1 MPRIPLY
8 NQGMGSAVPLEAQR
22 LSPRAD
28 VGAFT
33 APGRAL
39 AGLAEQTGNIAFRFG
54 EAEKKAEADRIYN
67 EKLIEYA
74 NKADEFIINPGV
86 RTIEGFNFRA
96 REFQQGL
103 DQDIEGLGGLTP
115 SQRQNIKLRLNGKM
129 QQKFSIGRTAVFT
142 KQQAERAEVTNQALD
157 MYISDYVKTEDPE
170 MKLIMEAEVK
180 GLLDSAREQ
189 GLNIKYDENSIEF
202 EVYKKEALL
211 MTEDEAVSLAEL
223 KKKQKDA
230 NTTSNRYK
238 GLTAAQGV
246 QVANIFN
253 ERINFLENGRIA
265 ELNGEA
271 ANAVLQA
278 TLTGEVDE
286 ASTLIA
292 DELRELG
299 RPDAAKQFESDMNV
313 GIQVNARF
321 EPLKITSSKN
331 VDKALRLAREELE
344 KDPTTERAAVYSQ
357 LVKQVETM
365 RQAIAAD
372 PVAYLEAVENRQLTI
387 AERIE
392 KQKLLGLDETQI
404 SPFSKQEFANV
415 KAQADAAEGAEAV
428 QIYTQFLSQYV
439 NTPYEDMALRSM
451 MANGMTYAENIA
463 LFSTDIAASVDLVNA
478 QKIDQKALDTA
489 LNATSIEKSEVYAA
503 VQEELGSWSKSVIGG
518 IADGYI
524 SRTGGSGRTEAVFA
538 TQEAVFKLAQVYV
551 TRGQDAETAA
561 KNAANIIINAY
572 DFQET
577 RNGGEIRIPKIYDY
591 KSPEIVNF
599 LDDRLNDME
608 YLKGTVVTDGKDEIE
623 ANQYINEISTMGY
636 WVTNSNDTGV
646 YLVDKLG
653 VKVMKRVPVDGKM
666 TVMPIEVIYGEV
678 VDMLPFEDAGLT
690 DFEIQR
696 KKAREFMGVSDTVT
710 STQPQGYGEE

>member
-1 MPRIPLY
+1 MPKIPLY
-8 NQGMGSAVPLEAQR
+8 NQGMGSAVQLAAGT

-39 AGLAEQTGNIAFRFG
+39 SGLAEQAGNIAFRFG
-54 EAEKKAEADRIYN
+54 EAEKKAEADRVYN

-74 NKADEFIINPGV
+74 NRADEFIANPGV

-103 DQDIEGLGGLTP
+103 DQDIDGLGGLTP

-129 QQKFSIGRTAVFT
+129 QQRFSIGRTAVWT
-142 KQQAERAEVTNQALD
+142 KQQAERTDITNQALD

-170 MKLIMEAEVK
+170 MKDILDREVK
-180 GLLDSAREQ
+180 GLLDSAKEQ
-189 GLNIKYDENSIEF
+189 GLNIKYDESSIVF
-202 EVYKKEALL
+202 EVRKREALL
-211 MTEDEAVSLAEL
+211 LSEDDSVTLDEL
-223 KKKQKDA
+223 KQKQKDA
-230 NTTSNRYK
+230 NTLSAEFN
-238 GLTAAQGV
+238 GLTASQGV

-265 ELNGEA
+265 ELNSEA

-278 TLTGEVDE
+278 SLTGEVDE

-299 RPDAAKQFESDMNV
+299 RPDAAEQFESDMNV
-313 GIQVNARF
+313 GIQVHARF
-321 EPLKITSSKN
+321 EPLKITTNQN

-344 KDPTTERAAVYSQ
+344 RDPTTERAAVYKK
-357 LVKQVETM
+357 LVERVDAM

-372 PVAYLEAVENRQLTI
+372 PVAYLEAVENRELSI
-387 AERIE
+387 PERIE

-428 QIYTQFLSQYV
+428 QIYTQFLGQYA

-489 LNATSIEKSEVYAA
+489 IKSLDYEKSEIYAA
-503 VQEELGSWSKSVIGG
+503 VQEELGPWSKSVIGG

-551 TRGQDAETAA
+551 SRGQDPETAA
-561 KNAANIIINAY
+561 KNAANIITNAY

-577 RNGGEIRIPKIYDY
+577 RNGGEIRVPKIYDY

-599 LDDRLNDME
+599 LDDRLDDME

-653 VKVMKRVPVDGKM
+653 LKVMKRVPVDGVM

-678 VDMLPFEDAGLT
+678 VDMLSYEGAGLT
-690 DFEIQR
+690 DFEKQKQEAYKLMKITP
-696 KKAREFMGVSDTVT
+696 ET
-710 STQPQGYGEE
+710 STGSQGYGEE

>member
-1 MPRIPLY
+1 
-8 NQGMGSAVPLEAQR
+8 
-22 LSPRAD
+22 
-28 VGAFT
+28 
-33 APGRAL
+33 
-39 AGLAEQTGNIAFRFG
+39 
-54 EAEKKAEADRIYN
+54 
-67 EKLIEYA
+67 
-74 NKADEFIINPGV
+74 
-86 RTIEGFNFRA
+86 
-96 REFQQGL
+96 
-103 DQDIEGLGGLTP
+103 
-115 SQRQNIKLRLNGKM
+115 M
-129 QQKFSIGRTAVFT
+129 QQRFSIGRTAVWT
-142 KQQAERAEVTNQALD
+142 KQQAERTDITNQALD
-157 MYISDYVKTEDPE
+157 MYISDYVKTEDPD
-170 MKLIMEAEVK
+170 MKLIMEKEVK

-189 GLNIKYDENSIEF
+189 GLNIKYDENSFEF

-211 MTEDEAVSLAEL
+211 MTEDETIGLAEL
-223 KKKQKDA
+223 KEKQKDA

-238 GLTAAQGV
+238 GLNASQGM
-246 QVANIFN
+246 QLANIFN

-265 ELNGEA
+265 ELNSEA

-278 TLTGEVDE
+278 SLTGEVDK

-299 RPDAAKQFESDMNV
+299 RPDAAEQFESDMNV
-313 GIQVNARF
+313 GIQVHARF
-321 EPLKITSSKN
+321 EPLKITANQN
-331 VDKALRLAREELE
+331 VNKALRLAREELNTN
-344 KDPTTERAAVYSQ
+344 PTTERAAVYKK
-357 LVKQVETM
+357 LVERVDAM

-372 PVAYLEAVENRQLTI
+372 PVAYLEAVENRELSI
-387 AERIE
+387 PERIE

-415 KAQADAAEGAEAV
+415 KAQADAADGAEAV
-428 QIYTQFLSQYV
+428 QIYTQFLGQYA
-439 NTPYEDMALRSM
+439 NTPYENMALRSM

-489 LNATSIEKSEVYAA
+489 ISSLDYEKSEIYAA
-503 VQEELGSWSKSVIGG
+503 VQEELGPWSKSVIGG

-524 SRTGGSGRTEAVFA
+524 SRTGGFGRSEAVFA
-538 TQEAVFKLAQVYV
+538 TQESIFKLAQVYV
-551 TRGQDAETAA
+551 SRGQDPETAA
-561 KNAANIIINAY
+561 RNAANIIINAY

-577 RNGGEIRIPKIYDY
+577 RNGGEIRVPKIYDY

-599 LDDRLNDME
+599 LDDRLDDIE

-653 VKVMKRVPVDGKM
+653 LKVMKRVPVDGVM

-678 VDMLPFEDAGLT
+678 VDMLSYEGAGLT
-690 DFEIQR
+690 EKEKQKQQAYELLKITP
-696 KKAREFMGVSDTVT
+696 ET
-710 STQPQGYGEE
+710 STGSQGYGEE

>member
-1 MPRIPLY
+1 
-8 NQGMGSAVPLEAQR
+8 VPLEAQR

-39 AGLAEQTGNIAFRFG
+39 AGLAEQAGNIAFRFG
-54 EAEKKAEADRIYN
+54 EAEKKAEADRVYN

-74 NKADEFIINPGV
+74 NRADEFIANPGV

-103 DQDIEGLGGLTP
+103 DQDIDGLGGLTP

-129 QQKFSIGRTAVFT
+129 QQRFSIGRTAVWT
-142 KQQAERAEVTNQALD
+142 KQQAERTDITNQALD
-157 MYISDYVKTEDPE
+157 MYISDYVKTEDPD
-170 MKLIMEAEVK
+170 MKLIMEKEVK

-189 GLNIKYDENSIEF
+189 GLNIKYDENSFEF

-211 MTEDEAVSLAEL
+211 MTEDETIGLAEL
-223 KKKQKDA
+223 KEKQKDA

-238 GLTAAQGV
+238 GLNASQGM
-246 QVANIFN
+246 QLANIFN

-265 ELNGEA
+265 ELNSEA
-271 ANAVLQA
+271 ANAVIQA
-278 TLTGEVDE
+278 SLTGEVDK

-299 RPDAAKQFESDMNV
+299 RPDAAEQFESDMNV
-313 GIQVNARF
+313 GIQVHARF
-321 EPLKITSSKN
+321 EPLKITANQN
-331 VDKALRLAREELE
+331 VNKALRLAREELNTN
-344 KDPTTERAAVYSQ
+344 PTTERAAVYKK
-357 LVKQVETM
+357 LVERVDAM

-372 PVAYLEAVENRQLTI
+372 PVAYLEAVENRELSI
-387 AERIE
+387 PERIE

-415 KAQADAAEGAEAV
+415 KAQADAADGAEAV
-428 QIYTQFLSQYV
+428 QIYTQFLGQYA

-489 LNATSIEKSEVYAA
+489 ISSLDYEKSEIYAA
-503 VQEELGSWSKSVIGG
+503 VQEELGPWSKSVIGG

-524 SRTGGSGRTEAVFA
+524 SRTGGFGRSEAVFA
-538 TQEAVFKLAQVYV
+538 TQESIFKLAQVYV
-551 TRGQDAETAA
+551 SRGQDPETAA
-561 KNAANIIINAY
+561 RNAANIIINAY

-577 RNGGEIRIPKIYDY
+577 RNGGEIRVPKIYDY

-599 LDDRLNDME
+599 LDDRLDDME

-653 VKVMKRVPVDGKM
+653 LKVMKRVPVDGVM

-678 VDMLPFEDAGLT
+678 VDMLSYEGVGQT
-690 DFEIQR
+690 DFEKQKQEAYKLLKITP
-696 KKAREFMGVSDTVT
+696 ET
-710 STQPQGYGEE
+710 STGSQGYGEE

>member
-39 AGLAEQTGNIAFRFG
+39 AGLAEQAGNIAFRFG
-54 EAEKKAEADRIYN
+54 EAEKKAEADRVYN

-74 NKADEFIINPGV
+74 NRADEFIANPGV

-103 DQDIEGLGGLTP
+103 DQDIDGLGGLTP

-129 QQKFSIGRTAVFT
+129 QQRFSIGRTAVWT
-142 KQQAERAEVTNQALD
+142 KQQAERTDITNQALD
-157 MYISDYVKTEDPE
+157 MYISDYVKTEDPD
-170 MKLIMEAEVK
+170 MKLIMEKEVK

-189 GLNIKYDENSIEF
+189 GLNIKYDENSFEF

-211 MTEDEAVSLAEL
+211 MTEDETIGLAEL
-223 KKKQKDA
+223 KEKQKDA

-238 GLTAAQGV
+238 GLNASQGM
-246 QVANIFN
+246 QLANIFN

-265 ELNGEA
+265 ELNSEA
-271 ANAVLQA
+271 ANAVIQA
-278 TLTGEVDE
+278 SLTGEVDK

-299 RPDAAKQFESDMNV
+299 RPDAAEQFESDMNV
-313 GIQVNARF
+313 GIQVHARF
-321 EPLKITSSKN
+321 EPLKITANQN
-331 VDKALRLAREELE
+331 VNKALRLAREELNTN
-344 KDPTTERAAVYSQ
+344 PTTERAAVYKK
-357 LVKQVETM
+357 LVERVDAM

-372 PVAYLEAVENRQLTI
+372 PVAYLEAVENRELSI
-387 AERIE
+387 PERIE

-415 KAQADAAEGAEAV
+415 KAQADAADGAEAV
-428 QIYTQFLSQYV
+428 QIYTQFLGQYA

-489 LNATSIEKSEVYAA
+489 ISSLDYEKSEIYAA
-503 VQEELGSWSKSVIGG
+503 VQEELGPWSKSVIGG

-524 SRTGGSGRTEAVFA
+524 SRTGGFGRSEAVFA
-538 TQEAVFKLAQVYV
+538 TQESIFKLAQVYV
-551 TRGQDAETAA
+551 SRGQDPETAA
-561 KNAANIIINAY
+561 RNAANIIINAY

-577 RNGGEIRIPKIYDY
+577 RNGGEIRVPKIYDY

-599 LDDRLNDME
+599 LDDRLDDME

-653 VKVMKRVPVDGKM
+653 LKVMKRVPVDGVM

-678 VDMLPFEDAGLT
+678 VDMLSYEGVGQT
-690 DFEIQR
+690 DFEKQKQEAYKLLKITP
-696 KKAREFMGVSDTVT
+696 ET
-710 STQPQGYGEE
+710 STGSQGYGEE

>member
-1 MPRIPLY
+1 MPKIPLY
-8 NQGMGSAVPLEAQR
+8 NQGMGSAVQLAAGT

-39 AGLAEQTGNIAFRFG
+39 SGLAEQAGNIAFRFG
-54 EAEKKAEADRIYN
+54 EAEKKAEADRVYN

-74 NKADEFIINPGV
+74 NRADEFIANPGV

-103 DQDIEGLGGLTP
+103 DQDIDGLGGLTP

-129 QQKFSIGRTAVFT
+129 QQRFSIGRTAVWT
-142 KQQAERAEVTNQALD
+142 KQQAERTDITNQALD
-157 MYISDYVKTEDPE
+157 MYISDYVKTEDPD
-170 MKLIMEAEVK
+170 MKLIMEKEVK

-189 GLNIKYDENSIEF
+189 GLNIKYDENSFEF

-211 MTEDEAVSLAEL
+211 MTEDETIGLAEL
-223 KKKQKDA
+223 KEKQKDA

-238 GLTAAQGV
+238 GLNASQGM
-246 QVANIFN
+246 QLANIFN

-265 ELNGEA
+265 ELNSEA
-271 ANAVLQA
+271 ANAVIQA
-278 TLTGEVDE
+278 SLTGEVDK

-299 RPDAAKQFESDMNV
+299 RPDAAEQFESDMNV
-313 GIQVNARF
+313 GIQVHARF
-321 EPLKITSSKN
+321 EPLKITANQN
-331 VDKALRLAREELE
+331 VNKALRLAREELNTN
-344 KDPTTERAAVYSQ
+344 PTTERAAVYKK
-357 LVKQVETM
+357 LVERVDAM

-372 PVAYLEAVENRQLTI
+372 PVAYLEAVENRELSI
-387 AERIE
+387 PERIE

-415 KAQADAAEGAEAV
+415 KAQADAADGAEAV
-428 QIYTQFLSQYV
+428 QIYTQFLGQYA

-489 LNATSIEKSEVYAA
+489 ISSLDYEKSEIYAA
-503 VQEELGSWSKSVIGG
+503 VQEELGPWSKSVIGG

-524 SRTGGSGRTEAVFA
+524 SRTGGFGRSEAVFA
-538 TQEAVFKLAQVYV
+538 TQESIFKLAQVYV
-551 TRGQDAETAA
+551 SRGQDPETAA
-561 KNAANIIINAY
+561 RNAANIIINAY

-577 RNGGEIRIPKIYDY
+577 RNGGEIRVPKIYDY

-599 LDDRLNDME
+599 LDDRLDDME

-653 VKVMKRVPVDGKM
+653 LKVMKRVPVDGVM

-678 VDMLPFEDAGLT
+678 VDMLSYEGVGQT
-690 DFEIQR
+690 DFEKQKQEAYKLLKITP
-696 KKAREFMGVSDTVT
+696 ET
-710 STQPQGYGEE
+710 STGSQGYGEE

>member
-1 MPRIPLY
+1 
-8 NQGMGSAVPLEAQR
+8 
-22 LSPRAD
+22 
-28 VGAFT
+28 
-33 APGRAL
+33 
-39 AGLAEQTGNIAFRFG
+39 
-54 EAEKKAEADRIYN
+54 
-67 EKLIEYA
+67 
-74 NKADEFIINPGV
+74 
-86 RTIEGFNFRA
+86 
-96 REFQQGL
+96 
-103 DQDIEGLGGLTP
+103 
-115 SQRQNIKLRLNGKM
+115 M
-129 QQKFSIGRTAVFT
+129 QQRFSIGRTAVWT
-142 KQQAERAEVTNQALD
+142 KQQAERTDITNQALD

-170 MKLIMEAEVK
+170 MKDILDREVK
-180 GLLDSAREQ
+180 GLLDSAKEQ
-189 GLNIKYDENSIEF
+189 GLNIKYDESSIVF
-202 EVYKKEALL
+202 EVRKREALL
-211 MTEDEAVSLAEL
+211 LSEDDSVTLDEL
-223 KKKQKDA
+223 KQKQKNA
-230 NTTSNRYK
+230 NTLSAEFN
-238 GLTAAQGV
+238 GLTASQGA

-265 ELNGEA
+265 ELNSEA

-278 TLTGEVDE
+278 SLTGEVDE

-299 RPDAAKQFESDMNV
+299 RPDAAEQFESDMNV
-313 GIQVNARF
+313 GIQVHARF
-321 EPLKITSSKN
+321 EPLKITTNKN

-344 KDPTTERAAVYSQ
+344 RDPTTERAAVYKK
-357 LVKQVETM
+357 LVERVDAM

-372 PVAYLEAVENRQLTI
+372 PVAYLEAVENRELSI
-387 AERIE
+387 PERIE

-489 LNATSIEKSEVYAA
+489 ISSLDYEKSEIYAA
-503 VQEELGSWSKSVIGG
+503 VQEELGPWSKSVIGG

-551 TRGQDAETAA
+551 SRGQDPETAA
-561 KNAANIIINAY
+561 KNAANIITNAY

-577 RNGGEIRIPKIYDY
+577 RNGGEIRVPKIYDY

-599 LDDRLNDME
+599 LDDRLDDVE

-653 VKVMKRVPVDGKM
+653 LKVMKRVPVDGVM

-678 VDMLPFEDAGLT
+678 VDMLSYEGVGQT
-690 DFEIQR
+690 DFEKQKQEAYKLLKITP
-696 KKAREFMGVSDTVT
+696 ET
-710 STQPQGYGEE
+710 STGSQGYGEE

>member
-1 MPRIPLY
+1 MPKIPLY
-8 NQGMGSAVPLEAQR
+8 NQGMGSAVQLAAGT

-39 AGLAEQTGNIAFRFG
+39 AGLAEQAGNIAFRFG
-54 EAEKKAEADRIYN
+54 EAEKKAEADRVYN

-74 NKADEFIINPGV
+74 NRADEFIANPGV

-103 DQDIEGLGGLTP
+103 DQDIDGLGGLTP

-129 QQKFSIGRTAVFT
+129 QQRFSIGRTAVWT
-142 KQQAERAEVTNQALD
+142 KQQAERTDITNQALD
-157 MYISDYVKTEDPE
+157 MYISDYVKTEDPD
-170 MKLIMEAEVK
+170 MKLIMEKEVK

-189 GLNIKYDENSIEF
+189 GLNIKYDENSFEF

-211 MTEDEAVSLAEL
+211 MTEDETIGLAEL
-223 KKKQKDA
+223 KEKQKDA

-238 GLTAAQGV
+238 GLNASQGM
-246 QVANIFN
+246 QLANIFN

-265 ELNGEA
+265 ELNSEA

-278 TLTGEVDE
+278 SLTGEVDE

-299 RPDAAKQFESDMNV
+299 RPDAAEQFESDMNV
-313 GIQVNARF
+313 GIQVHARF
-321 EPLKITSSKN
+321 EPLKITANQN
-331 VDKALRLAREELE
+331 VNKALRLAREELNTN
-344 KDPTTERAAVYSQ
+344 PTTERAAVYKK
-357 LVKQVETM
+357 LVERVDAM

-372 PVAYLEAVENRQLTI
+372 PVAYLEAVENRELSI
-387 AERIE
+387 PERIE

-415 KAQADAAEGAEAV
+415 KAQADAADGAEAV
-428 QIYTQFLSQYV
+428 QIYTQFLGQYA

-489 LNATSIEKSEVYAA
+489 ISSLDYEKSEIYAA
-503 VQEELGSWSKSVIGG
+503 VQEELGPWSKSVIGG

-524 SRTGGSGRTEAVFA
+524 SRTGGFGRSEAVFA
-538 TQEAVFKLAQVYV
+538 TQESIFKLAQVYV
-551 TRGQDAETAA
+551 SRGQDPETAA
-561 KNAANIIINAY
+561 RNAANIIINAY

-577 RNGGEIRIPKIYDY
+577 RNGGEIRVPKIYDY

-599 LDDRLNDME
+599 LDDRLDDME

-653 VKVMKRVPVDGKM
+653 LKVMKRVPVDGVM

-678 VDMLPFEDAGLT
+678 VDMLSYEGVGQT
-690 DFEIQR
+690 DFEKQKQEAYKLLKITP
-696 KKAREFMGVSDTVT
+696 ET
-710 STQPQGYGEE
+710 STGSQGYGEE

>member
-1 MPRIPLY
+1 MPKIPLY
-8 NQGMGSAVPLEAQR
+8 NQGMGSAVQLAAGT

-39 AGLAEQTGNIAFRFG
+39 SGLAEQAGNIAFRFG
-54 EAEKKAEADRIYN
+54 EAEKKAEADRVYN

-74 NKADEFIINPGV
+74 NRADEFIANPGV

-103 DQDIEGLGGLTP
+103 DQDIDGLGGLTP

-129 QQKFSIGRTAVFT
+129 QQRFSIGRTAVWT
-142 KQQAERAEVTNQALD
+142 KQQAERTDITNQALD

-170 MKLIMEAEVK
+170 MKDILDREVK
-180 GLLDSAREQ
+180 GLLDSAKEQ
-189 GLNIKYDENSIEF
+189 GLNIKYDESSIVF
-202 EVYKKEALL
+202 EVRKREALL
-211 MTEDEAVSLAEL
+211 LSEDDSVTLDEL
-223 KKKQKDA
+223 KQKQKDA
-230 NTTSNRYK
+230 NTLSAEFN
-238 GLTAAQGV
+238 GLTASQGA

-265 ELNGEA
+265 ELNSEA

-278 TLTGEVDE
+278 SLTGEVDE

-299 RPDAAKQFESDMNV
+299 RPDAAEQFESDMNV
-313 GIQVNARF
+313 GIQVHARF
-321 EPLKITSSKN
+321 EPLKITANQN
-331 VDKALRLAREELE
+331 VNKALRLAREELNTN
-344 KDPTTERAAVYSQ
+344 PTTERAAVYKK
-357 LVKQVETM
+357 LVERVDAM

-372 PVAYLEAVENRQLTI
+372 PVAYLEAVENRELSI
-387 AERIE
+387 PERIE

-428 QIYTQFLSQYV
+428 QIYTQFLGQYA

-489 LNATSIEKSEVYAA
+489 IKSLDYEKSEIYAA
-503 VQEELGSWSKSVIGG
+503 VQEELGPWSKSVIGG

-551 TRGQDAETAA
+551 SRGQDPETAA
-561 KNAANIIINAY
+561 KNAANIITNAY

-577 RNGGEIRIPKIYDY
+577 RNGGEIRVPKIYDY

-599 LDDRLNDME
+599 LDDRLDDME

-653 VKVMKRVPVDGKM
+653 LKVMKRVPVDGVM

-678 VDMLPFEDAGLT
+678 VDMLSYEGAGLT
-690 DFEIQR
+690 DFEKQ
-696 KKAREFMGVSDTVT
+696 KQEAYKLMKVTPET
-710 STQPQGYGEE
+710 STGSQGYGEE

>member
-1 MPRIPLY
+1 MPKIPLY
-8 NQGMGSAVPLEAQR
+8 NQGMGSAVQLAAGT

-39 AGLAEQTGNIAFRFG
+39 SGLAEQAGNIAFRFG
-54 EAEKKAEADRIYN
+54 EAEKKAEADRVYN

-74 NKADEFIINPGV
+74 NRADEFIANPGV

-103 DQDIEGLGGLTP
+103 DQDIDGLGGLTP

-129 QQKFSIGRTAVFT
+129 QQRFSIGRTAVWT
-142 KQQAERAEVTNQALD
+142 KQQAERTDITNQALD

-170 MKLIMEAEVK
+170 MKDILDREVK
-180 GLLDSAREQ
+180 GLLDSAKEQ
-189 GLNIKYDENSIEF
+189 GLNIKYDESSIVF
-202 EVYKKEALL
+202 EVRKREALL
-211 MTEDEAVSLAEL
+211 LSEDDSVTLDEL
-223 KKKQKDA
+223 KQKQKDA
-230 NTTSNRYK
+230 NTLSAEFN
-238 GLTAAQGV
+238 GLTASQGV

-265 ELNGEA
+265 ELNSEA

-278 TLTGEVDE
+278 SLTGEVDE

-299 RPDAAKQFESDMNV
+299 RPDAAEQFESDMNV
-313 GIQVNARF
+313 GIQVHARF
-321 EPLKITSSKN
+321 EPLKITTNQN

-344 KDPTTERAAVYSQ
+344 RDPTTERAAVYKK
-357 LVKQVETM
+357 LVERVDAM

-372 PVAYLEAVENRQLTI
+372 PVAYLEAVENRELSI
-387 AERIE
+387 PERIE

-428 QIYTQFLSQYV
+428 QIYTQFLGQYA

-489 LNATSIEKSEVYAA
+489 IKSLDYEKSEIYAA
-503 VQEELGSWSKSVIGG
+503 VQEELGPWSKSVIGG

-551 TRGQDAETAA
+551 SRGQDPETAA
-561 KNAANIIINAY
+561 KNAANIITNAY

-577 RNGGEIRIPKIYDY
+577 RNGGEIRVPKIYDY

-599 LDDRLNDME
+599 LDDRLDDME

-653 VKVMKRVPVDGKM
+653 LKVMKRVPVDGVM

-678 VDMLPFEDAGLT
+678 VDMLSYEGAGLT
-690 DFEIQR
+690 EQEKQKQQAYELLKITP
-696 KKAREFMGVSDTVT
+696 ET
-710 STQPQGYGEE
+710 STGSQGYGEE

>member
-1 MPRIPLY
+1 
-8 NQGMGSAVPLEAQR
+8 
-22 LSPRAD
+22 
-28 VGAFT
+28 
-33 APGRAL
+33 
-39 AGLAEQTGNIAFRFG
+39 
-54 EAEKKAEADRIYN
+54 
-67 EKLIEYA
+67 
-74 NKADEFIINPGV
+74 
-86 RTIEGFNFRA
+86 
-96 REFQQGL
+96 
-103 DQDIEGLGGLTP
+103 
-115 SQRQNIKLRLNGKM
+115 M
-129 QQKFSIGRTAVFT
+129 QQRFSIGRTAVWT
-142 KQQAERAEVTNQALD
+142 KQQAERTDITNQALD
-157 MYISDYVKTEDPE
+157 MYISDYVKTEDPD
-170 MKLIMEAEVK
+170 MKLIMEKEVK

-189 GLNIKYDENSIEF
+189 GLNIKYDENSFEF

-211 MTEDEAVSLAEL
+211 MTEDETIGLAEL
-223 KKKQKDA
+223 KEKQKDA

-238 GLTAAQGV
+238 GLNASQGM
-246 QVANIFN
+246 QLANIFN

-265 ELNGEA
+265 ELNSEA

-278 TLTGEVDE
+278 SLTGEVDK

-299 RPDAAKQFESDMNV
+299 RPDAAEQFESDMNV
-313 GIQVNARF
+313 GIQVHARF
-321 EPLKITSSKN
+321 EPLKITANQN
-331 VDKALRLAREELE
+331 VNKALRLAREELNTN
-344 KDPTTERAAVYSQ
+344 PTTERAAVYKK
-357 LVKQVETM
+357 LVERVDAM

-372 PVAYLEAVENRQLTI
+372 PVAYLEAVENRELSI
-387 AERIE
+387 PERIE

-415 KAQADAAEGAEAV
+415 KAQADAADGAEAV
-428 QIYTQFLSQYV
+428 QIYTQFLGQYA
-439 NTPYEDMALRSM
+439 NTPYENMALRSM

-489 LNATSIEKSEVYAA
+489 ISSLDYEKSEIYAA
-503 VQEELGSWSKSVIGG
+503 VQEELGPWSKSVIGG

-551 TRGQDAETAA
+551 SRGQDPETAA
-561 KNAANIIINAY
+561 KNAANIITNAY

-577 RNGGEIRIPKIYDY
+577 RNGGEIRVPKIYDY

-599 LDDRLNDME
+599 LDDRLDDVE

-653 VKVMKRVPVDGKM
+653 LKVMKRVPVDGVM

-678 VDMLPFEDAGLT
+678 VDMLSYEGVGQT
-690 DFEIQR
+690 DFEKQKQEAYKLLKITP
-696 KKAREFMGVSDTVT
+696 ET
-710 STQPQGYGEE
+710 STGSQGYGEE

>member
-8 NQGMGSAVPLEAQR
+8 NQGMGSAVQLAAGT

-39 AGLAEQTGNIAFRFG
+39 AGLAEQAGNIAFRFG
-54 EAEKKAEADRIYN
+54 EAEKKAEADRVYN

-74 NKADEFIINPGV
+74 NRADEFIANPGV

-103 DQDIEGLGGLTP
+103 DQDIDGLGGLTP

-129 QQKFSIGRTAVFT
+129 QQRFSIGRTAVWT
-142 KQQAERAEVTNQALD
+142 KQQAERTDITNQALD

-170 MKLIMEAEVK
+170 MKDILDREVK
-180 GLLDSAREQ
+180 GLLDSAKEQ
-189 GLNIKYDENSIEF
+189 GLNIKYDESSIVF
-202 EVYKKEALL
+202 EVRKREALL
-211 MTEDEAVSLAEL
+211 LSEDDSVTLDEL
-223 KKKQKDA
+223 KQKQKNA
-230 NTTSNRYK
+230 NTLSAEFN
-238 GLTAAQGV
+238 GLTASQGA

-265 ELNGEA
+265 ELNSEA

-278 TLTGEVDE
+278 SLTGEVDE

-299 RPDAAKQFESDMNV
+299 RPDAAEKFESDMNV
-313 GIQVNARF
+313 GIQVHARF
-321 EPLKITSSKN
+321 EPLKITTNKN
-331 VDKALRLAREELE
+331 VDKALRLAREEL
-344 KDPTTERAAVYSQ
+344 KRDPTTERKAVYEK
-357 LVKQVETM
+357 LVERVDAM

-372 PVAYLEAVENRQLTI
+372 PVAYLEAVENRELSI
-387 AERIE
+387 PERIE

-489 LNATSIEKSEVYAA
+489 ISSLDYEKSEIYAA
-503 VQEELGSWSKSVIGG
+503 VQEELGPWSKSVIGG

-551 TRGQDAETAA
+551 SRGQDPETAA
-561 KNAANIIINAY
+561 KNAANIITNAY

-577 RNGGEIRIPKIYDY
+577 RNGGEIRVPKIYDY

-599 LDDRLNDME
+599 LDDRLDDVE

-653 VKVMKRVPVDGKM
+653 VKVMKRVPVDGVM

-678 VDMLPFEDAGLT
+678 VDMLSYEGVGQT
-690 DFEIQR
+690 DFEKQKQEAYKLLKITP
-696 KKAREFMGVSDTVT
+696 ET
-710 STQPQGYGEE
+710 STGSQGYGEE

>member
-1 MPRIPLY
+1 MKDIL
-8 NQGMGSAVPLEAQR
+8 
-22 LSPRAD
+22 
-28 VGAFT
+28 
-33 APGRAL
+33 
-39 AGLAEQTGNIAFRFG
+39 
-54 EAEKKAEADRIYN
+54 DR
-67 EKLIEYA
+67 
-74 NKADEFIINPGV
+74 
-86 RTIEGFNFRA
+86 
-96 REFQQGL
+96 
-103 DQDIEGLGGLTP
+103 
-115 SQRQNIKLRLNGKM
+115 
-129 QQKFSIGRTAVFT
+129 
-142 KQQAERAEVTNQALD
+142 
-157 MYISDYVKTEDPE
+157 
-170 MKLIMEAEVK
+170 EVK
-180 GLLDSAREQ
+180 GLLDSAKEQ
-189 GLNIKYDENSIEF
+189 GLNIKYDESSIVF
-202 EVYKKEALL
+202 EVRKREALL
-211 MTEDEAVSLAEL
+211 LSEDDSVTLDEL
-223 KKKQKDA
+223 KQKQKNA
-230 NTTSNRYK
+230 NTLSAEFN
-238 GLTAAQGV
+238 GLTASQGA

-265 ELNGEA
+265 ELNSEA

-278 TLTGEVDE
+278 SLTGEVDK

-299 RPDAAKQFESDMNV
+299 RPDAAEQFESDMNV
-313 GIQVNARF
+313 GIQVHARF
-321 EPLKITSSKN
+321 EPLKITANQN
-331 VDKALRLAREELE
+331 VNKALRLAREELNTN
-344 KDPTTERAAVYSQ
+344 PTTERAAVYKK
-357 LVKQVETM
+357 LVERVDAM

-372 PVAYLEAVENRQLTI
+372 PVAYLEAVENRELSI
-387 AERIE
+387 PERIE

-415 KAQADAAEGAEAV
+415 KAQADAADGAEAV
-428 QIYTQFLSQYV
+428 QIYTQFLGQYA
-439 NTPYEDMALRSM
+439 NTPYENMALRSM

-489 LNATSIEKSEVYAA
+489 ISSLDYEKSEIYAA
-503 VQEELGSWSKSVIGG
+503 VQEELGPWSKSVIGG

-551 TRGQDAETAA
+551 SRGQDPETAA
-561 KNAANIIINAY
+561 KNAANIITNAY

-577 RNGGEIRIPKIYDY
+577 RNGGEIRVPKIYDY

-599 LDDRLNDME
+599 LDDRLDDVE

-653 VKVMKRVPVDGKM
+653 LKVMKRVPVDGVM

-678 VDMLPFEDAGLT
+678 VDMLSYEGAGLT
-690 DFEIQR
+690 EKEKQKQQAYELLKITP
-696 KKAREFMGVSDTVT
+696 ET
-710 STQPQGYGEE
+710 STGSQGYGEE

>member
-1 MPRIPLY
+1 MPKIPLY
-8 NQGMGSAVPLEAQR
+8 NQGMGSAVQLAAGT

-39 AGLAEQTGNIAFRFG
+39 AGLAEQAGNIAFRFG
-54 EAEKKAEADRIYN
+54 EAEKKAEADRVYN

-74 NKADEFIINPGV
+74 NRADEFIANPGV

-103 DQDIEGLGGLTP
+103 DQDIDGLGGLTP

-129 QQKFSIGRTAVFT
+129 QQRFSIGRTAVWT
-142 KQQAERAEVTNQALD
+142 KQQAERTDITNQALD
-157 MYISDYVKTEDPE
+157 MYISDYVKTEDPD
-170 MKLIMEAEVK
+170 MKLIMEKEVK

-189 GLNIKYDENSIEF
+189 GLNIKYDENSFEF

-211 MTEDEAVSLAEL
+211 MTEDETIGLAEL
-223 KKKQKDA
+223 KEKQKDA

-238 GLTAAQGV
+238 GLNASQGM
-246 QVANIFN
+246 QLANIFN

-265 ELNGEA
+265 ELNSEA
-271 ANAVLQA
+271 ANAVIQA
-278 TLTGEVDE
+278 SLTGEVDK

-299 RPDAAKQFESDMNV
+299 RPDAAEQFESDMNV
-313 GIQVNARF
+313 GIQVHARF
-321 EPLKITSSKN
+321 EPLKITANQN
-331 VDKALRLAREELE
+331 VNKALRLAREELNTN
-344 KDPTTERAAVYSQ
+344 PTTERAAVYKK
-357 LVKQVETM
+357 LVERVDAM

-372 PVAYLEAVENRQLTI
+372 PVAYLEAVENRELSI
-387 AERIE
+387 PERIE

-415 KAQADAAEGAEAV
+415 KAQADAADGAEAV
-428 QIYTQFLSQYV
+428 QIYTQFLGQYA

-489 LNATSIEKSEVYAA
+489 ISSLDYEKSEIYAA
-503 VQEELGSWSKSVIGG
+503 VQEELGPWSKSVIGG

-524 SRTGGSGRTEAVFA
+524 SRTGGFGRSEAVFA
-538 TQEAVFKLAQVYV
+538 TQESIFKLAQVYV
-551 TRGQDAETAA
+551 SRGQDPETAA
-561 KNAANIIINAY
+561 RNAANIIINAY

-577 RNGGEIRIPKIYDY
+577 RNGGEIRVPKIYDY

-599 LDDRLNDME
+599 LDDRLDDME

-653 VKVMKRVPVDGKM
+653 LKVMKRVPVDGVM

-678 VDMLPFEDAGLT
+678 VDMLSYEGVGQT
-690 DFEIQR
+690 DFEKQKQEAYKLLKITP
-696 KKAREFMGVSDTVT
+696 ET
-710 STQPQGYGEE
+710 STGSQGYGEE

>member
-1 MPRIPLY
+1 MPKIPLY
-8 NQGMGSAVPLEAQR
+8 NQGMGSAVQLAAGT

-39 AGLAEQTGNIAFRFG
+39 AGLAEQAGNIAFRFG
-54 EAEKKAEADRIYN
+54 EAEKKAEADRVYN

-74 NKADEFIINPGV
+74 NRADEFIANPGV

-103 DQDIEGLGGLTP
+103 DQDIDGLGGLTP

-129 QQKFSIGRTAVFT
+129 QQRFSIGRTAVWT
-142 KQQAERAEVTNQALD
+142 KQQAERTDITNQALD

-170 MKLIMEAEVK
+170 MKDILDREVK
-180 GLLDSAREQ
+180 GLLDSAKEQ
-189 GLNIKYDENSIEF
+189 GLNIKYDESSIVF
-202 EVYKKEALL
+202 EVRKREALL
-211 MTEDEAVSLAEL
+211 LSEDDSVTLDEL
-223 KKKQKDA
+223 KQKQKDA
-230 NTTSNRYK
+230 NTLSAEFN
-238 GLTAAQGV
+238 GLTASQGV

-265 ELNGEA
+265 ELNSEA

-278 TLTGEVDE
+278 SLTGEVDE

-299 RPDAAKQFESDMNV
+299 RPDAAEQFESDMNV
-313 GIQVNARF
+313 GIQVHARF
-321 EPLKITSSKN
+321 EPLKITTNQN

-344 KDPTTERAAVYSQ
+344 RDPTTERAAVYKK
-357 LVKQVETM
+357 LVERVDAM

-372 PVAYLEAVENRQLTI
+372 PVAYLEAVENRELSI
-387 AERIE
+387 PERIE

-428 QIYTQFLSQYV
+428 QIYTQFLGQYA

-489 LNATSIEKSEVYAA
+489 IKSLDYEKSEIYAA
-503 VQEELGSWSKSVIGG
+503 VQEELGPWSKSVIGG

-551 TRGQDAETAA
+551 SRGQDPETAA
-561 KNAANIIINAY
+561 KNAANIITNAY

-577 RNGGEIRIPKIYDY
+577 RNGGEIRVPKIYDY

-599 LDDRLNDME
+599 LDDRLDDME

-653 VKVMKRVPVDGKM
+653 LKVMKRVPVDGVM

-678 VDMLPFEDAGLT
+678 VDMLSYEGAGLT
-690 DFEIQR
+690 EQEKQKQQAYELLKITP
-696 KKAREFMGVSDTVT
+696 ET
-710 STQPQGYGEE
+710 STGSQGYGEE

>member
-1 MPRIPLY
+1 MPKIPLY
-8 NQGMGSAVPLEAQR
+8 NQGMGSAVQLAAGT

-39 AGLAEQTGNIAFRFG
+39 AGLAEQAGNIAFRFG
-54 EAEKKAEADRIYN
+54 EAEKKAEADRVYN

-74 NKADEFIINPGV
+74 NRADEFIANPGV

-103 DQDIEGLGGLTP
+103 DQDIDGLGGLTP

-129 QQKFSIGRTAVFT
+129 QQRFSIGRTAVWT
-142 KQQAERAEVTNQALD
+142 KQQAERTDITNQALN
-157 MYISDYVKTEDPE
+157 MYISDYVKTEDPD
-170 MKLIMEAEVK
+170 MKDILDREVK
-180 GLLDSAREQ
+180 GLLDSAKEQ
-189 GLNIKYDENSIEF
+189 GLNIKYDESSIVF
-202 EVYKKEALL
+202 EVRKREALL
-211 MTEDEAVSLAEL
+211 LSEDDSVTLDEL
-223 KKKQKDA
+223 KQKQKDA
-230 NTTSNRYK
+230 NTLSAEFN
-238 GLTAAQGV
+238 GLTASQGA

-253 ERINFLENGRIA
+253 ERINFLENGRVA
-265 ELNGEA
+265 ELNSEA
-271 ANAVLQA
+271 ANAVIQA
-278 TLTGEVDE
+278 SLTGEVDE

-299 RPDAAKQFESDMNV
+299 RPDAAEQFESDMNV
-313 GIQVNARF
+313 GIQVHARF
-321 EPLKITSSKN
+321 EPLKITTNQN
-331 VDKALRLAREELE
+331 VNKALRLAREELNTN
-344 KDPTTERAAVYSQ
+344 PTTERAAVYKK
-357 LVKQVETM
+357 LVERVDAM

-372 PVAYLEAVENRQLTI
+372 PVAYLEAVENRELSI
-387 AERIE
+387 PERIE

-428 QIYTQFLSQYV
+428 QIYTQFLGQYA
-439 NTPYEDMALRSM
+439 NTPYENMALRSM

-489 LNATSIEKSEVYAA
+489 INSLDYEKSEIYAA
-503 VQEELGSWSKSVIGG
+503 VQEELGPWSKSVIGG

-551 TRGQDAETAA
+551 SRGQDPETAA
-561 KNAANIIINAY
+561 KNAANIITNAY

-577 RNGGEIRIPKIYDY
+577 RNGGEIRVPKIYDY

-599 LDDRLNDME
+599 LDDRLDDME

-653 VKVMKRVPVDGKM
+653 LKVMKRVPVDGVM

-678 VDMLPFEDAGLT
+678 VDMLSYEGVGQT
-690 DFEIQR
+690 DFEKQKQEAYKLLKITP
-696 KKAREFMGVSDTVT
+696 ET
-710 STQPQGYGEE
+710 STGSQGYGEE

>member
-1 MPRIPLY
+1 MPKIPLY
-8 NQGMGSAVPLEAQR
+8 NQGMGSAVQLAAGT

-39 AGLAEQTGNIAFRFG
+39 AGLAEQAGNIAFRFG
-54 EAEKKAEADRIYN
+54 EAEKKAEADRVYN

-74 NKADEFIINPGV
+74 NRADEFIANPGV

-103 DQDIEGLGGLTP
+103 DQDIDGLGGLTP

-129 QQKFSIGRTAVFT
+129 QQRFSIGRTAVWT
-142 KQQAERAEVTNQALD
+142 KQQAERTDITNQALD
-157 MYISDYVKTEDPE
+157 MYISDYVKTEDPD
-170 MKLIMEAEVK
+170 MKLIMEKEVK

-189 GLNIKYDENSIEF
+189 GLNIKYDENSFEF

-211 MTEDEAVSLAEL
+211 MTEDETIGLAEL
-223 KKKQKDA
+223 KEKQKDA

-238 GLTAAQGV
+238 GLNASQGM
-246 QVANIFN
+246 QLANIFN

-265 ELNGEA
+265 ELNSEA

-278 TLTGEVDE
+278 SLTGEVDE

-299 RPDAAKQFESDMNV
+299 RPDAAEQFESDMNV
-313 GIQVNARF
+313 GIQVHARF
-321 EPLKITSSKN
+321 EPLKITTNQN
-331 VDKALRLAREELE
+331 VNKALRLAREELNTN
-344 KDPTTERAAVYSQ
+344 PTTERAAVYKK
-357 LVKQVETM
+357 LVERVDAM

-372 PVAYLEAVENRQLTI
+372 PVAYLEAVENRELSI
-387 AERIE
+387 PERIE

-415 KAQADAAEGAEAV
+415 KAQADAADGAEAV
-428 QIYTQFLSQYV
+428 QIYTQFLGQYA
-439 NTPYEDMALRSM
+439 NTPYENMALRSM

-489 LNATSIEKSEVYAA
+489 INSLDYEKSEIYAA
-503 VQEELGSWSKSVIGG
+503 VQEELGPWSKSVIGG

-551 TRGQDAETAA
+551 SRGQDPETAA
-561 KNAANIIINAY
+561 KNAANIITNAY

-577 RNGGEIRIPKIYDY
+577 RNGGEIRVPKIYDY

-599 LDDRLNDME
+599 LDDRLDDME

-653 VKVMKRVPVDGKM
+653 LKVMKRVPVDGVM

-678 VDMLPFEDAGLT
+678 VDMLSYEGAGLT
-690 DFEIQR
+690 DFEKQKQEAYKLMKITP
-696 KKAREFMGVSDTVT
+696 ET
-710 STQPQGYGEE
+710 STGSQGYGEE

>member
-1 MPRIPLY
+1 MPKIPLY
-8 NQGMGSAVPLEAQR
+8 NQGMGSAVQLAAGT

-39 AGLAEQTGNIAFRFG
+39 AGLAEQAGNIAFRFG
-54 EAEKKAEADRIYN
+54 EAEKKAEADRVYN

-74 NKADEFIINPGV
+74 NRADEFIANPGV

-103 DQDIEGLGGLTP
+103 DQDIDGLGGLTP

-129 QQKFSIGRTAVFT
+129 QQRFSIGRTAVWT
-142 KQQAERAEVTNQALD
+142 KQQAERTDITNQALD
-157 MYISDYVKTEDPE
+157 MYISDYVKTEDPD
-170 MKLIMEAEVK
+170 MKLIMEKEVK

-189 GLNIKYDENSIEF
+189 GLNIKYDENSFEF

-211 MTEDEAVSLAEL
+211 MTEDETIGLAEL
-223 KKKQKDA
+223 KEKQRDA

-238 GLTAAQGV
+238 GLNASQGM
-246 QVANIFN
+246 QLANIFN

-265 ELNGEA
+265 ELNSEA

-278 TLTGEVDE
+278 SLTGEVDK

-299 RPDAAKQFESDMNV
+299 RPDAAEQFESDMNV
-313 GIQVNARF
+313 GIQVHARF
-321 EPLKITSSKN
+321 EPLKITANQN
-331 VDKALRLAREELE
+331 VNKALRLAREELNTN
-344 KDPTTERAAVYSQ
+344 PTTERAAVYKK
-357 LVKQVETM
+357 LVERVDAM

-372 PVAYLEAVENRQLTI
+372 PVAYLEAVENRELSI
-387 AERIE
+387 PERIE

-415 KAQADAAEGAEAV
+415 KAQADAADGAEAV
-428 QIYTQFLSQYV
+428 QIYTQFLGQYA

-489 LNATSIEKSEVYAA
+489 ISSLDYEKSEIYAA
-503 VQEELGSWSKSVIGG
+503 VQEELGPWSKSVIGG

-524 SRTGGSGRTEAVFA
+524 SRTGGFGRSEAVFA
-538 TQEAVFKLAQVYV
+538 TQESIFKLAQVYV
-551 TRGQDAETAA
+551 SRGQDPETAA
-561 KNAANIIINAY
+561 RNAANIIINAY

-577 RNGGEIRIPKIYDY
+577 RNGGEIRVPKIYDY

-599 LDDRLNDME
+599 LDDRLDDME

-653 VKVMKRVPVDGKM
+653 LKVMKRVPVDGVM

-678 VDMLPFEDAGLT
+678 VDMLSYEGVGQT
-690 DFEIQR
+690 DFEKQKQEAYKLLKITP
-696 KKAREFMGVSDTVT
+696 ET
-710 STQPQGYGEE
+710 STGSQGYGEE

>member
-1 MPRIPLY
+1 MPKIPLY
-8 NQGMGSAVPLEAQR
+8 NQGMGSAVQLAAGT

-39 AGLAEQTGNIAFRFG
+39 SGLAEQAGNIAFRFG
-54 EAEKKAEADRIYN
+54 EAEKKAEADRVYN

-74 NKADEFIINPGV
+74 NRADEFIANPGV

-103 DQDIEGLGGLTP
+103 DQDIDGLGGLTP

-129 QQKFSIGRTAVFT
+129 QQRFSIGRTAVWT
-142 KQQAERAEVTNQALD
+142 KQQAERTDITNQALD

-170 MKLIMEAEVK
+170 MKDILDREVK
-180 GLLDSAREQ
+180 GLLDSAKEQ
-189 GLNIKYDENSIEF
+189 GLNIKYDESSIVF
-202 EVYKKEALL
+202 EVRKREALL
-211 MTEDEAVSLAEL
+211 LSEDDSVTLDEL
-223 KKKQKDA
+223 KQKQKDA
-230 NTTSNRYK
+230 NTLSAEFN
-238 GLTAAQGV
+238 GLTASQGV

-265 ELNGEA
+265 ELNSEA

-278 TLTGEVDE
+278 SLTGEVDE

-299 RPDAAKQFESDMNV
+299 RPDAAEQFESDMNV
-313 GIQVNARF
+313 GIQVHARF
-321 EPLKITSSKN
+321 EPLKITTNQN

-344 KDPTTERAAVYSQ
+344 RDPTTERAAVYKK
-357 LVKQVETM
+357 LVERVDAM

-372 PVAYLEAVENRQLTI
+372 PVAYLEAVENRELSI
-387 AERIE
+387 PERIE

-428 QIYTQFLSQYV
+428 QIYTQFLGQYA

-489 LNATSIEKSEVYAA
+489 IKSLDYEKSEIYAA
-503 VQEELGSWSKSVIGG
+503 VQEELGPWSKSVIGG

-551 TRGQDAETAA
+551 SRGQDPETAA
-561 KNAANIIINAY
+561 KNAANIITNAY

-577 RNGGEIRIPKIYDY
+577 RNGGEIRVPKIYDY

-599 LDDRLNDME
+599 LDDRLDDME

-653 VKVMKRVPVDGKM
+653 LKVMKRVPVDGVM

-678 VDMLPFEDAGLT
+678 VDMLSYEGVGQT
-690 DFEIQR
+690 DFEKQKQEAYKLLKITP
-696 KKAREFMGVSDTVT
+696 ET
-710 STQPQGYGEE
+710 STGSQGYGEE

>member
-1 MPRIPLY
+1 MPKIPLY
-8 NQGMGSAVPLEAQR
+8 NQGMGSAVQLAAGT

-39 AGLAEQTGNIAFRFG
+39 AGLAEQAGNIAFRFG
-54 EAEKKAEADRIYN
+54 EAEKKAEADRVYN

-74 NKADEFIINPGV
+74 NRADEFIANPGV

-103 DQDIEGLGGLTP
+103 DQDIDGLGGLTP

-129 QQKFSIGRTAVFT
+129 QQRFSIGRTAVWT
-142 KQQAERAEVTNQALD
+142 KQQAERTDITNQALD
-157 MYISDYVKTEDPE
+157 MYISDYVKTEDPD
-170 MKLIMEAEVK
+170 MKLIMEKEVK

-189 GLNIKYDENSIEF
+189 GLNIKYDENSFEF

-211 MTEDEAVSLAEL
+211 MTEDETIGLAEL
-223 KKKQKDA
+223 KEKQKDA

-238 GLTAAQGV
+238 GLNASQGM
-246 QVANIFN
+246 QLANIFN

-265 ELNGEA
+265 ELNSEA

-278 TLTGEVDE
+278 SLTGEVDK

-299 RPDAAKQFESDMNV
+299 RPDAAEQFESDMNV
-313 GIQVNARF
+313 GIQVHARF
-321 EPLKITSSKN
+321 EPLKITANQN
-331 VDKALRLAREELE
+331 VNKALRLAREELNTN
-344 KDPTTERAAVYSQ
+344 PTTERAAVYKK
-357 LVKQVETM
+357 LVERVDAM

-372 PVAYLEAVENRQLTI
+372 PVAYLEAVENRELSI
-387 AERIE
+387 PERIE

-415 KAQADAAEGAEAV
+415 KAQADAADGAEAV
-428 QIYTQFLSQYV
+428 QIYTQFLGQYA
-439 NTPYEDMALRSM
+439 NTPYENMALRSM

-489 LNATSIEKSEVYAA
+489 ISSLDYEKSEIYAA
-503 VQEELGSWSKSVIGG
+503 VQEELGPWSKSVIGG

-524 SRTGGSGRTEAVFA
+524 SRTGGFGRSEAVFA
-538 TQEAVFKLAQVYV
+538 TQESIFKLAQVYV
-551 TRGQDAETAA
+551 SRGQDPETAA
-561 KNAANIIINAY
+561 RNAANIIINAY

-577 RNGGEIRIPKIYDY
+577 RNGGEIRVPKIYDY

-599 LDDRLNDME
+599 LDDRLDDIE

-653 VKVMKRVPVDGKM
+653 LKVMKRVPVDGVM

-678 VDMLPFEDAGLT
+678 VDMLSYEGAGLT
-690 DFEIQR
+690 EKEKQKQQAYELLKITP
-696 KKAREFMGVSDTVT
+696 ET
-710 STQPQGYGEE
+710 STGSQGYGEE

>member
-1 MPRIPLY
+1 MPKIPLY
-8 NQGMGSAVPLEAQR
+8 NQGMGSAVQLAAGT

-39 AGLAEQTGNIAFRFG
+39 AGLAEQAGNIAFRFG
-54 EAEKKAEADRIYN
+54 EAEKKAEADRVYN

-74 NKADEFIINPGV
+74 NRADEFIANPGV

-103 DQDIEGLGGLTP
+103 DQDIDGLGGLTP

-129 QQKFSIGRTAVFT
+129 QQRFSIGRTAVWT
-142 KQQAERAEVTNQALD
+142 KQQAERTDITNQALD
-157 MYISDYVKTEDPE
+157 MYISDYVKTEDPD
-170 MKLIMEAEVK
+170 MKLIMEKEVK

-189 GLNIKYDENSIEF
+189 GLNIKYDENSFEF

-211 MTEDEAVSLAEL
+211 MTEDETIGLAEL
-223 KKKQKDA
+223 KEKQRDA
-230 NTTSNRYK
+230 NTTSDRYK
-238 GLTAAQGV
+238 GLNASQGM
-246 QVANIFN
+246 QLANIFN

-265 ELNGEA
+265 ELNSEA

-278 TLTGEVDE
+278 SLTGEVDK

-299 RPDAAKQFESDMNV
+299 RPDAAEQFESDMNV
-313 GIQVNARF
+313 GIQVHARF
-321 EPLKITSSKN
+321 EPLKITTNKN

-344 KDPTTERAAVYSQ
+344 RDPTTERAAVYKK
-357 LVKQVETM
+357 LVERVDAM

-372 PVAYLEAVENRQLTI
+372 PVAYLEAVENRELSI
-387 AERIE
+387 PERIE

-428 QIYTQFLSQYV
+428 QIYTQFLGQYA
-439 NTPYEDMALRSM
+439 NTPYENMALRSM

-489 LNATSIEKSEVYAA
+489 ISSLDYQKSEIYAA
-503 VQEELGSWSKSVIGG
+503 VQEELGPWSKSVIGG

-551 TRGQDAETAA
+551 SRGQDPETAA
-561 KNAANIIINAY
+561 KNAANIITNAY

-577 RNGGEIRIPKIYDY
+577 RNGGEIRVPKIYDY

-599 LDDRLNDME
+599 LDDRLDDME

-653 VKVMKRVPVDGKM
+653 LKVMKRVPVDGVM

-678 VDMLPFEDAGLT
+678 VDMLSYEGVGQT
-690 DFEIQR
+690 DLEKQKQEAYKLLKITP
-696 KKAREFMGVSDTVT
+696 ET
-710 STQPQGYGEE
+710 STGSQGYGEE

>member
-1 MPRIPLY
+1 
-8 NQGMGSAVPLEAQR
+8 MGSAVPLEAQR

-54 EAEKKAEADRIYN
+54 EAEKKAEADRVYN
-67 EKLIEYA
+67 EKMIEYA

-103 DQDIEGLGGLTP
+103 DQDIDGLDGLTP

-211 MTEDEAVSLAEL
+211 MTEDETIGLAEL
-223 KKKQKDA
+223 KEKQRDA

-238 GLTAAQGV
+238 GLNASQGM
-246 QVANIFN
+246 QLANIFN

-265 ELNGEA
+265 ELNSEA
-271 ANAVLQA
+271 ANAVLKA
-278 TLTGEVDE
+278 SLTGEVDE

-299 RPDAAKQFESDMNV
+299 RPDAAEQFESDMNV
-313 GIQVNARF
+313 GIQVHARF
-321 EPLKITSSKN
+321 EPLKITTNQN
-331 VDKALRLAREELE
+331 VDKALQLAREEL
-344 KDPTTERAAVYSQ
+344 DRDQTTERAAVYKQ
-357 LVKQVETM
+357 LVERVDSM
-365 RQAIAAD
+365 RKAIAVD
-372 PVAYLEAVENRQLTI
+372 PVAYLEAVENRELSI
-387 AERIE
+387 PERIE

-428 QIYTQFLSQYV
+428 QIYTQFLSQYA